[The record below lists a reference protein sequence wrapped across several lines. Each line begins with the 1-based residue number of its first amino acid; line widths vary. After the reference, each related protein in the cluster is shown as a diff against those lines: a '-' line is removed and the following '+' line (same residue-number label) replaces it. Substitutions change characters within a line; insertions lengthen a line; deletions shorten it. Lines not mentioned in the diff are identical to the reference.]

1 MNFIKDFVFFAFVLL
16 SLTTASSKYA
26 FGLEPLTCA
35 NSIVSQIDSQY
46 IFIGE
51 DHRDFKS
58 KQFIVDYLKD
68 LKSMGFNTIFVE
80 YIESDDQRILDLFN
94 KNPNAYREHVFRTYG
109 QPGDWGYN
117 PTGYLL
123 LTDAIG
129 FYDINIFGL
138 DRRSDLRINMNSD
151 DKMAI
156 RDQHMFDVVKSFIV
170 LNPEEKVIFFNG
182 SSHSFYNPQLT
193 APSFYEIFKKN
204 FPRAKTTNIKV
215 DYYNYD
221 SISNERLQISKLNS
235 KLQCPHDYIMYSK
248 ETESNF
254 DFYLFENTTDFLPN
268 IDYPISIPI

>member
-1 MNFIKDFVFFAFVLL
+1 MNFIKDFVFSAFTLL
-16 SLTTASSKYA
+16 ALNITIPKYV
-26 FGLEPLTCA
+26 FGLEIINCA
-35 NSIVSQIDSQY
+35 NSKVSQIDSQY

-58 KQFIVDYLKD
+58 KQFIVDYLHHF
-68 LKSMGFNTIFVE
+68 KSMGFNTIFVE
-80 YIESDDQRILDLFN
+80 YIESKDQPILNLFN
-94 KNPNAYREHVFRTYG
+94 KNPIAYREHVFRTYG

-156 RDQHMFDVVKSFIV
+156 RDRHMFDVVKSFID
-170 LNPEEKVIFFNG
+170 LNPDEKVIFFNG
-182 SSHSFYNPQLT
+182 SSHSFYNRKLT

-204 FPRAKTTNIKV
+204 FPDAKTTNIKI
-215 DYYNYD
+215 DFYNFD
-221 SISNERLQISKLNS
+221 TVSIERLKISKLNS
-235 KLQCPHDYIMYSK
+235 QLQCPNDYIIYSEEPK
-248 ETESNF
+248 SNF